1 MGGREQGHL
10 QERVMTL
17 EAAAHC
23 YDPAPG
29 SGEWEGAGAGTAPAP
44 LRLNSYFSAQ
54 VRIEGHLKKIIIIL
68 PSLCVLTTEKYF

>member
-1 MGGREQGHL
+1 MGREQGHL
-10 QERVMTL
+10 QERLMTL

-23 YDPAPG
+23 YHPALG
-29 SGEWEGAGAGTAPAP
+29 SEEWEGAGAGTAPAP

-68 PSLCVLTTEKYF
+68 PSLRILTTEKYF